1 MGSEEDVVAPLTLIA
16 LVVLAYALLSRRLAR
31 TVVTAPIFF
40 AAVGLLVGPVLGL
53 VPLDPE
59 DGLLIGLLEAAL
71 VMVLFADSSG
81 LDIRRWT
88 REPAVSGRLLGI
100 GLPLTMVLG
109 AVGAW
114 LLFPGIA
121 PWQAALVGA
130 ILAPTDAALGQAVV
144 ANPRVPAV
152 VRNALNVESGLNDG
166 LALPFV
172 TIFLAIGQVASGMEG
187 EPKAVETLLLALAG
201 STGIG
206 LAVGGGGGRLIRA
219 AAARGLIEARWIPIA
234 LVALAGAAFTIA
246 DGLEASGFLA
256 VWVAGLCAG
265 TMVRGHVDA
274 EAFHLPEQ
282 AADALAA
289 VGFLLLGEGL
299 LAPVLARATPVTVLY
314 AVLSLTVIRI
324 VPVAISMVRTGFAP
338 ASLLYI
344 GWFGPR
350 GLASI
355 VFAGLIVEAG
365 VPGADTMT
373 DAILLTVATSLVAH
387 GVTAAW
393 GARRYATWFERAA
406 AADPAIPEAAEA
418 APVTGRRAPAVADT
432 DAGAG

>member
-1 MGSEEDVVAPLTLIA
+1 MIAPLTMVA
-16 LVVLAYALLSRRLAR
+16 VAVFAYAVISRRLAS

-40 AAVGLLVGPVLGL
+40 AALGLLAAPVLGIVQVASRDELL
-53 VPLDPE
+53 V
-59 DGLLIGLLEAAL
+59 GLLEAAL

-88 REPAVSGRLLGI
+88 RERSLSGRLLGI
-100 GLPLTMVLG
+100 GLPLTMLLG
-109 AVGAW
+109 AVVAY

-172 TIFLAIGQVASGMEG
+172 TIFLALGKAASGMESDLN
-187 EPKAVETLLLALAG
+187 AIETLALALVG
-201 STGIG
+201 STVVG
-206 LAVGGGGGRLIRA
+206 LVLGVGGGWLVRTA
-219 AAARGLIEARWIPIA
+219 ATRGLGDGRWIPIA
-234 LVALAGAAFTIA
+234 LVALAVAAFSVA
-246 DGLEASGFLA
+246 DEMGASGFLA
-256 VWVAGLCAG
+256 VWVAGLSAG
-265 TMVRGHVDA
+265 TMVRGRVDDA
-274 EAFHLPEQ
+274 AFHLPEQ

-289 VGFLLLGEGL
+289 VGFLLLGAGL
-299 LAPVLARATPVTVLY
+299 LAPVLSRATPSIVLY

-324 VPVAISMVRTGFAP
+324 LPVAIAMVGTGFSP
-338 ASLLYI
+338 ASVLYI

-350 GLASI
+350 GLVSI
-355 VFAGLIVEAG
+355 VFSGLVVEAA

-373 DAILLTVATSLVAH
+373 DAILLTVAISLVAH

-393 GARRYATWFERAA
+393 GARRYATWFERERAA
-406 AADPAIPEAAEA
+406 VPGLPEAEEVV
-418 APVTGRRAPAVADT
+418 PSMQGRRAREA
-432 DAGAG
+432 